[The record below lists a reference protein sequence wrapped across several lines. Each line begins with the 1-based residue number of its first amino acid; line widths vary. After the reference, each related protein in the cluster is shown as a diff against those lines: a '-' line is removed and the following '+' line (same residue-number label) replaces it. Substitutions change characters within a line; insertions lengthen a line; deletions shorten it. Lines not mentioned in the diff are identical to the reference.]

1 MYGQILAY
9 KLTWWASYLI
19 SLCFNYLIYEKLI
32 IFPTCLL
39 MIHMKYTLNVSYYYC
54 IIIIIIFM
62 SSKQLKNYEKHKE
75 RNVLYYIY
83 YFRIL
88 ELNLYSS

>member
-75 RNVLYYIY
+75 MYFIIYIT
-83 YFRIL
+83 L
-88 ELNLYSS
+88 EY